1 MVFKTKIQTYAIC
14 LNSVATWIFNGNSCC
29 CPTVAWARK
38 LNRAH
43 GMQQLSNCYRLSLCC
58 KYFIVYSHSNSPNST
73 VNIVLRWM
81 VYNCMCKLYVY
92 STYSWGKSSG
102 FSTKWEISFNLNSII
117 FNRFVYSQYGDSNA
131 LQQPTNQLN
140 RPNKNNNCLCLTT
153 WNIINHHF
161 LRVGF
166 CETDTIIICR
176 DASESIFPRIIN

>member
-1 MVFKTKIQTYAIC
+1 MVFKTENPNKSKHMQYVSIPSPLEYSMVIHAFIQ
-14 LNSVATWIFNGNSCC
+14 
-29 CPTVAWARK
+29 TVAWARK
-38 LNRAH
+38 LNGAH

-131 LQQPTNQLN
+131 LQQPTN
-140 RPNKNNNCLCLTT
+140 
-153 WNIINHHF
+153 
-161 LRVGF
+161 
-166 CETDTIIICR
+166 
-176 DASESIFPRIIN
+176 